1 MSETQASYVLNPHYQ
16 LWAAEFDI
24 EEDENAIYTHTD
36 HAHKWGMTVIVTP
49 ASDGKFE
56 NEVEA
61 WCQCGASLSQ
71 AEIQAVLNRT
81 VQP

>member
-1 MSETQASYVLNPHYQ
+1 MSEEQSLYVINPHYQ
-16 LWAAEFDI
+16 TWAVEFDI
-24 EEDENAIYTHTD
+24 EDDEAVYKPCTD
-36 HAHKWGMTVIVTP
+36 HAHKWHLNVIVTP
-49 ASDGKFE
+49 DGQGNFE

-81 VQP
+81 VQA